1 MMGPRTAHERLQNP
15 IFQLL
20 TFFLQKKK
28 KMLKIGY
35 IKGKLI
41 EIAE

>member
-1 MMGPRTAHERLQNP
+1 MMGPRTAHERLQNH

-20 TFFLQKKK
+20 KHLLSTKKK
-28 KMLKIGY
+28 KLKIGY